1 MGKIGYL
8 FEFLALVSVLLSLI
22 AYAAALSYGQKNY
35 AKKGALFL
43 ICQLVFTSL
52 SAVILFTA
60 CVTGYFK
67 MEYVAKYT
75 DIDLPL
81 IYKLS
86 AFWAGQEGS
95 LFLWV
100 WLLAIFSGVELYRLR
115 KYDYRYN
122 SVVFITLIFVE
133 MFFLFLTT
141 FIMNPFKELDFFPSN
156 GLGMNP
162 LLQNP
167 GMIYHPPTLYIG
179 FVGFAV
185 PFAHSVAALINKD
198 RSAYWLK
205 NTKYITTLVWV
216 FLTIGIVLGGQWAY
230 VELGWGGY
238 WAWDPV
244 ENASLFPWL
253 TGTAFLHAAYAC
265 RKKGMFSNWSYIL
278 ILLTFELSIF
288 GTFLTRSGII
298 DSVHSFGKSPLGS
311 FFLWFMIISISLY
324 LYIFYTKRPK
334 EKITDIKFFTKEGLI
349 YITNWVFVGLMIV
362 VLFGS
367 ILPIF
372 TQFFTTNKASV
383 NISYYNKVSIP
394 FFTVLF
400 FLLGLCNVLN
410 FKKTNI
416 SKVRLQILFNLVL
429 SIIVSTILYING
441 FNKPISVVLYF
452 VLIFAFFSIVYI
464 VIRSG
469 IKFGIK
475 DLRTR
480 RNFYASMVV
489 HLGVIIMGLGIVF
502 SSFYQRQAETVINQ
516 GQSIQF
522 DRYIL
527 DVGNIKFKEFVN
539 YVSAYVPV
547 KVYKENK
554 YIVTLNPERRFYK
567 NREESFGEVAI
578 YSKISHDLYL
588 ILASYSKPENY
599 VGLQVIIQPLIS
611 FVWIGFL
618 IIVIGGIINFLPIR
632 SNESED
638 VAD

>member
-1 MGKIGYL
+1 MGKL
-8 FEFLALVSVLLSLI
+8 AFLLEFLALISGLIALI
-22 AYAAALSYGQKNY
+22 AYASSLSYGQKNY
-35 AKKGALFL
+35 AKKGNILL
-43 ICQLVFTSL
+43 IAQIFFTTL
-52 SAVILFTA
+52 AAIILFVA
-60 CVTGYFK
+60 CATGYFK

-75 DIDLPL
+75 DLNLPM
-81 IYKLS
+81 IYKIS

-95 LFLWV
+95 LFLWA
-100 WLLAIFSGVELYRLR
+100 WLLTIFAGVELYRLR
-115 KYDYRYN
+115 KCDYRYN
-122 SVVFITLIFVE
+122 SIVFISIIFIE
-133 MFFLFLTT
+133 LFFLFLTT
-141 FIMNPFKELDFFPSN
+141 FIMNPFRELDFFPSN

-185 PFAHSVAALINKD
+185 PFAHSVAALITKD
-198 RSAYWLK
+198 TSAFWLK
-205 NTKYITTLVWV
+205 STRNITTFVWV

-253 TGTAFLHAAYAC
+253 IGTAFLHSAYAC
-265 RKKGMFSNWSYIL
+265 RKKGMFINWSYML

-324 LYIFYTKRPK
+324 LYIFFTKRPK
-334 EKITDIKFFTKEGLI
+334 EKIADIKFFTKEGFI
-349 YITNWVFVGLMIV
+349 YITNWILVGLTIV
-362 VLFGS
+362 VLFGT

-372 TQFFTTNKASV
+372 AQFFMTEKTSV

-394 FFTVLF
+394 FFIALF
-400 FLLGLCNVLN
+400 ILLALCST
-410 FKKTNI
+410 FDFRKTRI
-416 SKVRLQILFNLVL
+416 VKAAPQLLVSL
-429 SIIVSTILYING
+429 AATIFVCIIIYLKGY
-441 FNKPISVVLYF
+441 NKYISVILYF
-452 VLIFAFFSIVYI
+452 VLFFAFFSILYA
-464 VIRSG
+464 VIKSF
-469 IKFGIK
+469 IKTGFK
-475 DLRTR
+475 DILLRK
-480 RNFYASMVV
+480 NYYASMVV
-489 HLGVIIMGLGIVF
+489 HLGVIIMGLGVVF

-527 DVGNIKFKEFVN
+527 DVKNIEFKEFTN
-539 YVSAYVPV
+539 YVSAYVPI
-547 KVYKENK
+547 KVYKNNK
-554 YIVTLNPERRFYK
+554 YIITLKPERRFYN

-578 YSKISHDLYL
+578 YSNISHDLYV

-599 VGLQVIIQPLIS
+599 VGLQIIIQPLIS
-611 FVWIGFL
+611 LIWIGF
-618 IIVIGGIINFLPIR
+618 VIMILGGVINFIPVR
-632 SNESED
+632 TNASENS
-638 VAD
+638 AD